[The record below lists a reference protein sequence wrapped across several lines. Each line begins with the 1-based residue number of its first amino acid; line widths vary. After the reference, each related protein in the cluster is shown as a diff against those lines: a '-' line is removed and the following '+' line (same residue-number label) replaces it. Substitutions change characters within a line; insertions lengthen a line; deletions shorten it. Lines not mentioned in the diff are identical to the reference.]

1 MGPLENAWTQHQGS
15 SCVCEVDEDTTRTLL
30 PLGCSSA
37 GVVAGRGSPDR
48 PPDVLTADSPPNQQ
62 QDQRQEAQGCA
73 RDAGGGGGGKPR
85 TQRKTKAVQRRGSQR
100 RLGHHLAFFHYLKRV
115 ESRTGFW
122 EKHTTQHLLLHKDDE
137 RGGSAGAAWGSMGE
151 VGRIDA
157 TLVNHMAKVFDA
169 NACRRQGPAGG
180 LGIVRKLPV
189 LSRKSSIDSVS
200 TVDIKLDLLTLKV
213 DALLEMQHKVF
224 EKLDEM
230 SQEITDLG
238 KDVEAIKVNQE
249 EVVRGGVSQVRR
261 KSVDAESQRRI
272 QELYAE
278 MSGMMTS
285 MKQSSEKQ
293 GRKIEGLERMMSGL
307 QGVISFLGETFKN
320 SRLVEFVLK
329 GRAPSRHGSWSA
341 LLTLS
346 QHISWVQ
353 GFQSPL
359 LPSNAGGHFQSACCL
374 MQYPDDSES
383 DKSDDA
389 IEQLNKENSRKSR
402 ASMGAAGGDG
412 AAAGLGQSRSWSV
425 RAAVERVQSKVT
437 PGNAPLAR
445 PGARKTKRDVS
456 GVNGDDGDD
465 DDDEEE
471 GSVTEKETDEES
483 PAAGDSDPQSEG
495 AVATGPAAVNGRPT
509 DDEARVDI
517 ARVRKGSLVAE
528 KAVAAA
534 AAAAVEPPP
543 VLPSPCKDFSA
554 NPAPSERS
562 QDKGPSS
569 CTNSQGAEGG
579 KDKREADTKKRAT
592 EGKGPKE
599 DSKKSKVDEGND
611 AKVAPVV
618 TQTKELKIK
627 SKASPGDAPSKIPS
641 EAQKKSPSKA
651 TLGDGPSLPTG
662 GAPSKGPSDGQSKP
676 TGKGLSAT
684 ESKDSSETQV
694 RTVQAESEETPNS
707 EASDDV
713 LGFTLHEHDLS
724 KATWG
729 IFADVLCVCDVDDC
743 PPPPAPFE
751 HRMVVPQSEAVST
764 SYSIKQK
771 DVLGGGRFGRVHKCV
786 ERTSGM
792 TLAAKVIKA
801 KGVKEKDEVNN
812 EISIMNQLKHNNLL
826 QLYDAFE
833 SKNDF
838 VLIMEYIHGGELFD
852 RIVSEDYN
860 LTELDAIIFIRQ
872 ICEGIHYMHQQYI
885 LHLDLKP
892 ENILC
897 VNRKGNQIK
906 IIDFGLARRYKPR
919 EKLKVHFGTPEFLA
933 PEVVNYDYVSFPTDM
948 WSLGVIAYMLLSGL
962 SPFMGED
969 DNETLTNIVNVN
981 WDFDDEAFENV
992 SEEAKDFISRLLIK
1006 EKSGRMSAS
1015 QCLKHNWLVN
1025 LSERAKKC
1033 KVRLKSQLLL
1043 HTYMVRRMWKKN
1055 FFAVTAANR
1064 LRKIS
1069 SSTSLALEGSEK

>member
-1 MGPLENAWTQHQGS
+1 MKKATTARHYYSHDGARIVENNVVIGGCIVHISRSVPGVGFNSAWHRGRDSTFFKRAVIEFLSSLVPDCHTTAGSDMSMGPLENAWMQHKGS
-15 SCVCEVDEDTTRTLL
+15 SCVCEVDEDTTRALL

-48 PPDVLTADSPPNQQ
+48 PPDGLTADSPPNQQ
-62 QDQRQEAQGCA
+62 QGQRQEAQTQAQGCA
-73 RDAGGGGGGKPR
+73 RDAGGGGGKPR
-85 TQRKTKAVQRRGSQR
+85 AQRKTKAVQRRVSQR
-100 RLGHHLAFFHYLKRV
+100 RLGHLAFFHYLKRV

-122 EKHTTQHLLLHKDDE
+122 EKHTTQHLLLHKNDE
-137 RGGSAGAAWGSMGE
+137 VKGHKDKHFKTP
-151 VGRIDA
+151 I
-157 TLVNHMAKVFDA
+157 
-169 NACRRQGPAGG
+169 G
-180 LGIVRKLPV
+180 LAE
-189 LSRKSSIDSVS
+189 
-200 TVDIKLDLLTLKV
+200 IKPC
-213 DALLEMQHKVF
+213 HK
-224 EKLDEM
+224 KKHYD
-230 SQEITDLG
+230 
-238 KDVEAIKVNQE
+238 
-249 EVVRGGVSQVRR
+249 
-261 KSVDAESQRRI
+261 
-272 QELYAE
+272 
-278 MSGMMTS
+278 
-285 MKQSSEKQ
+285 
-293 GRKIEGLERMMSGL
+293 
-307 QGVISFLGETFKN
+307 
-320 SRLVEFVLK
+320 
-329 GRAPSRHGSWSA
+329 
-341 LLTLS
+341 
-346 QHISWVQ
+346 
-353 GFQSPL
+353 
-359 LPSNAGGHFQSACCL
+359 
-374 MQYPDDSES
+374 PDDSES

-402 ASMGAAGGDG
+402 PPMGAAGGDG

-425 RAAVERVQSKVT
+425 RAAVERVQAKVT

-465 DDDEEE
+465 DEE

-483 PAAGDSDPQSEG
+483 PVAGDSDTQSEG
-495 AVATGPAAVNGRPT
+495 AVAKGPAAVNGRPT
-509 DDEARVDI
+509 DDEAHVDI

-534 AAAAVEPPP
+534 AAAVEPPP

-554 NPAPSERS
+554 KS
-562 QDKGPSS
+562 QDKGPPS

-579 KDKREADTKKRAT
+579 EDKREADTKKRAT
-592 EGKGPKE
+592 EGKDPKE
-599 DSKKSKVDEGND
+599 DSKKSKVDD
-611 AKVAPVV
+611 VKVAPVV

-627 SKASPGDAPSKIPS
+627 SKASPGEAPSKTPS

-662 GAPSKGPSDGQSKP
+662 GAPSKGPSDGRSKP
-676 TGKGLSAT
+676 TGKGLRET

-694 RTVQAESEETPNS
+694 GTVQAESEETPNS

-713 LGFTLHEHDLS
+713 
-724 KATWG
+724 
-729 IFADVLCVCDVDDC
+729 IDDC

-826 QLYDAFE
+826 QLYDAYE

>member
-1 MGPLENAWTQHQGS
+1 
-15 SCVCEVDEDTTRTLL
+15 
-30 PLGCSSA
+30 
-37 GVVAGRGSPDR
+37 
-48 PPDVLTADSPPNQQ
+48 
-62 QDQRQEAQGCA
+62 
-73 RDAGGGGGGKPR
+73 
-85 TQRKTKAVQRRGSQR
+85 
-100 RLGHHLAFFHYLKRV
+100 
-115 ESRTGFW
+115 
-122 EKHTTQHLLLHKDDE
+122 
-137 RGGSAGAAWGSMGE
+137 MGE

-169 NACRRQGPAGG
+169 NAYRRQGPADG

-189 LSRKSSIDSVS
+189 LARKSSIDSVS
-200 TVDIKLDLLTLKV
+200 SVDMKLDMLTLKV
-213 DALLEMQHKVF
+213 DALLEMQQKVF

-249 EVVRGGVSQVRR
+249 EVVRGGASQARH
-261 KSVDAESQRRI
+261 KNIDAESQRRI
-272 QELYAE
+272 QELYTE

-329 GRAPSRHGSWSA
+329 GRAPSRRGSVA
-341 LLTLS
+341 EGGEDEDG
-346 QHISWVQ
+346 ISNSRAKQDVKVDDVK
-353 GFQSPL
+353 
-359 LPSNAGGHFQSACCL
+359 GHKDKHFKTPIGLAEIKPCHKKKH
-374 MQYPDDSES
+374 YDPDDSES

-402 ASMGAAGGDG
+402 PPMGAAGGDG

-425 RAAVERVQSKVT
+425 RAAVERVQAKVT

-465 DDDEEE
+465 DEE

-483 PAAGDSDPQSEG
+483 PVAGDSDTQSEG
-495 AVATGPAAVNGRPT
+495 AVAKGPAAVNGRPT
-509 DDEARVDI
+509 DDEAHVDI

-534 AAAAVEPPP
+534 AAAVEPPP

-554 NPAPSERS
+554 KS
-562 QDKGPSS
+562 QDKGPPS

-579 KDKREADTKKRAT
+579 EDKREADTKKRAT
-592 EGKGPKE
+592 EGKDPKE
-599 DSKKSKVDEGND
+599 DSKKSKVDD
-611 AKVAPVV
+611 VKVAPVV

-627 SKASPGDAPSKIPS
+627 SKASPGEAPSKTPS

-662 GAPSKGPSDGQSKP
+662 GAPSKGPSDGRSKP
-676 TGKGLSAT
+676 TGKGLRET

-694 RTVQAESEETPNS
+694 GTVQAESEETPNS

-713 LGFTLHEHDLS
+713 
-724 KATWG
+724 
-729 IFADVLCVCDVDDC
+729 IDDC

-826 QLYDAFE
+826 QLYDAYE